1 MAIQRTKSRKLTLQ
15 ILYQNEFHQIPSE
28 DQINALVSNFFDKQE
43 DVSKEELSY
52 SVKILRDL
60 YKNKET
66 IDNLITTYST
76 NWKIER
82 ISLIDLNIM
91 RIAILEIL
99 HYPEIPNKVS
109 INEALEL
116 SKIFG
121 SEDSTS
127 FINGILNKVLEK
139 HSLSHQN
146 LDKTEK
152 KI

>member
-28 DQINALVSNFFDKQE
+28 TQINSLVTNFFDKQE
-43 DVSKEELSY
+43 NISQAELNY
-52 SVKILRDL
+52 SVQILKAL

-66 IDNLITTYST
+66 IDELITTHST
-76 NWKIER
+76 NWKMDR

-99 HYPEIPNKVS
+99 YHPEIPSKVS

-121 SEDSTS
+121 SKNSTS
-127 FINGILNKVLEK
+127 FINGILNKVLELHNLK
-139 HSLSHQN
+139 YQN